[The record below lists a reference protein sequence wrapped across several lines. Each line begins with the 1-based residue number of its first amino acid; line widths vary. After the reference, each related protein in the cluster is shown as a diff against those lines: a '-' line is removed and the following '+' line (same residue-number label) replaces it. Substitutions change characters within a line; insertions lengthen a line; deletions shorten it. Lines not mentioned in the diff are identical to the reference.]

1 MICQICLK
9 KMTNAGT
16 SFHAHD
22 SCLTQFFGSRRVEP
36 ILDFTRTEFFTDK
49 ARDFTQGFSISGVQQ
64 KLSVKIADHQLQVTS
79 QGGTYILKPTPESFP
94 ELSANEHLSLKLS
107 QAFGIETA
115 ESGLVRFSDGELCLL
130 VKRFDRTATGKIH
143 QEDFVQAMNI
153 EKVEGKYSSS
163 YQQIGQFILA
173 NSSLAVARDYF
184 QRIFFNLMIG
194 NGDCHLKNLS
204 LRKIDG
210 IFQLTPNYDM
220 VNTALY
226 RDPSEMA
233 LDLLADDELT
243 SERKKL
249 GYTSRYDLDE
259 FARRLG
265 INQKTADSIYKQ
277 FIKRE
282 DLMVNLIENS
292 FLSEDLR
299 QQYLSILQLRK
310 KRFFG

>member
-1 MICQICLK
+1 
-9 KMTNAGT
+9 
-16 SFHAHD
+16 
-22 SCLTQFFGSRRVEP
+22 
-36 ILDFTRTEFFTDK
+36 
-49 ARDFTQGFSISGVQQ
+49 
-64 KLSVKIADHQLQVTS
+64 
-79 QGGTYILKPTPESFP
+79 
-94 ELSANEHLSLKLS
+94 
-107 QAFGIETA
+107 
-115 ESGLVRFSDGELCLL
+115 
-130 VKRFDRTATGKIH
+130 
-143 QEDFVQAMNI
+143 MNI

-173 NSSLAVARDYF
+173 NSSLAVVRDYF

-243 SERKKL
+243 SERRKL
-249 GYTSRYDLDE
+249 GYYSRSDLDE

-265 INQKTADSIYKQ
+265 INQKTVDSIYKQ
-277 FIKRE
+277 FSKRE